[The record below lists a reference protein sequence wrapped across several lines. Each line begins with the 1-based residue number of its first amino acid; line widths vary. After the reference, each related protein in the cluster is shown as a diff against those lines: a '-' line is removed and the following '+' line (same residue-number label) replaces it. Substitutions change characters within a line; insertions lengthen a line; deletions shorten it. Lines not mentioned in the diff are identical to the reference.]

1 MLRDIALWSNGK
13 LSQDEIIKII
23 RNEAGPLLVRD
34 RLFDVFTKD
43 FDGVQKT
50 SYAFNLV
57 FQSYERT
64 LSDVEI
70 NEVMAHITDVLSK
83 QGLEVR

>member
-13 LSQDEIIKII
+13 LSEAEIVQAI
-23 RNEAGPLLVRD
+23 RAEAGTLLVRD

-43 FDGVQKT
+43 VDGVMKT

-57 FQSYERT
+57 FQSYEKT
-64 LSDVEI
+64 LADLEI
-70 NEVMAHITDVLSK
+70 NEIMERITKKL
-83 QGLEVR
+83 GEMGMEVR